1 MSAGII
7 QQIPIVDLMMGIPV
21 SETNQEWYESFLPLL
36 KDKESIE
43 QFKMP
48 AQYMFRD
55 VPVLEKTDDY
65 VAFLVKQMDTY
76 GIDIALVGYLEG
88 AAAAQSAKANHPR
101 RFAFD
106 FPVDPNHGMDVVR
119 AIRRVHAEFGIH
131 SVSVFPCGCNPQ
143 VPIDDRR
150 MWLIYGVCCDL
161 DLPILV
167 NVGVPG
173 PRLPMA
179 PQRVELVDEVCYH
192 FPELKFVMRHGGEPW
207 QQLAIKLMLKW
218 PNLYY
223 STSAFAPKYYP
234 ESIVHYANT
243 RGADRIL
250 YAGYYPQGLS
260 LERIFRELP
269 EVPFRD
275 EAVWRKFLSD
285 NARRVFKLP
294 FPQDSTPSKR
304 EMP

>member
-1 MSAGII
+1 MSAEII

-36 KDKESIE
+36 KDRESIE

-55 VPVLEKTDDY
+55 VPVLEKTEDY
-65 VAFLVKQMDTY
+65 VAFLVQQMDTY
-76 GIDIALVGYLEG
+76 GIDIALVGYFEG

-106 FPVDPNHGMDVVR
+106 FPVDPNHGMHAVR
-119 AIRRVHAEFGIH
+119 AIRRAHTEFGIH

-143 VPIDDRR
+143 VPIDDWR

-173 PRLPMA
+173 PRVPMA

-207 QQLAIKLMLKW
+207 QQLATKLMLKW

-234 ESIVHYANT
+234 ESTDSMSAQRAGGPYRMPARRPGKPMSGKNCSMQVFAPAR
-243 RGADRIL
+243 RGADAQARV
-250 YAGYYPQGLS
+250 A
-260 LERIFRELP
+260 LP
-269 EVPFRD
+269 Y
-275 EAVWRKFLSD
+275 VWISPPR
-285 NARRVFKLP
+285 
-294 FPQDSTPSKR
+294 
-304 EMP
+304 

>member
-1 MSAGII
+1 MTPEEMR
-7 QQIPIVDLMMGIPV
+7 QIPIVDLMMGIPV

-65 VAFLVKQMDTY
+65 VEFLVGEMDKY
-76 GIDIALVGYLEG
+76 GIDIALVGYFKGSE
-88 AAAAQSAKANHPR
+88 AAKSAKQTYPE
-101 RFAFD
+101 RFIFD
-106 FPVDPNHGMDVVR
+106 FPVDPNQGMDAVR
-119 AIRRVHAEFGIH
+119 AIREAQANFGIH

-150 MWLIYGVCCDL
+150 MWLIYGVCCEL

-173 PRLPMA
+173 PRVPMA
-179 PQRVELVDEVCYH
+179 PQHVGLVDEVCYH

-207 QQLAIKLMLKW
+207 EELAIKLMLKW

-234 ESIVHYANT
+234 ESIINYANT
-243 RGADRIL
+243 RGADKVL
-250 YAGYYPQGLS
+250 YAGYYPAGLS

-269 EVPFRD
+269 QVPFRD
-275 EAVWRKFLSD
+275 ETIWHKFLSE
-285 NARRVFKLP
+285 NARRVFNLP
-294 FPQDSTPSKR
+294 SPSNNKTT
-304 EMP
+304 